1 MMNYD
6 QDLELYIPEGQT
18 ISPFR
23 GLPTPPTEPIHSP
36 PTHKTLT
43 QLDDGLPQQTLLN
56 GVGGMT
62 QKTSTPLDSVGGK
75 QPAIGPKR
83 RQRRGAAPRTPQ
95 QQARSVARRN
105 ARERKRVKLV
115 NLGFA
120 TLRDHIPPHLGIS
133 TAPAPTKSSSNNN
146 KTSNSNN
153 KKLSKV
159 ETLRCAIEYIR
170 QLREAIGYD
179 DNDNMDFQSFDLLK
193 DSSVEVSSP
202 AETSSSFA
210 SNSSSPVPMLES
222 PSLFDDD
229 DENDDFFNIVDWTT
243 L

>member
-1 MMNYD
+1 MMSYD
-6 QDLELYIPEGQT
+6 QDLDLYIPEGQS

-23 GLPTPPTEPIHSP
+23 GLPTPPTENQSDP

-43 QLDDGLPQQTLLN
+43 SLDSLPPTHKSL
-56 GVGGMT
+56 T
-62 QKTSTPLDSVGGK
+62 ALDSVGVP
-75 QPAIGPKR
+75 QTVIGPKR
-83 RQRRGAAPRTPQ
+83 RTRRGASQRTPQ

-105 ARERKRVKLV
+105 ARERKRVRLV

-120 TLRDHIPPHLGIS
+120 TLRDHIPPHLGLS
-133 TAPAPTKSSSNNN
+133 AAPETPPQPKSSKGS
-146 KTSNSNN
+146 SSSSN

-170 QLREAIGYD
+170 QLRDAVGYD
-179 DNDNMDFQSFDLLK
+179 DKDDFSSSYEMK
-193 DSSVEVSSP
+193 DGSGGSIEG
-202 AETSSSFA
+202 ETSSSFT
-210 SNSSSPVPMLES
+210 SDSPSPVMMLDS
-222 PSLFDDD
+222 PSLFDD

>member
-1 MMNYD
+1 MMSYD
-6 QDLELYIPEGQT
+6 QDLDLYIPEGQS

-23 GLPTPPTEPIHSP
+23 GLPTPPTENQSDP

-43 QLDDGLPQQTLLN
+43 PLDSLPPTHKAL
-56 GVGGMT
+56 
-62 QKTSTPLDSVGGK
+62 TPLDSAGVP
-75 QPAIGPKR
+75 QTAIGPR
-83 RQRRGAAPRTPQ
+83 RRTRRGASQRTPQ

-105 ARERKRVKLV
+105 ARERKRVRLV

-120 TLRDHIPPHLGIS
+120 TLRDHIPPHLGLS
-133 TAPAPTKSSSNNN
+133 AAPEAPPQPPAKSSKGS
-146 KTSNSNN
+146 SNN

-170 QLREAIGYD
+170 QLRDAVGYD
-179 DNDNMDFQSFDLLK
+179 DKDDFSSSYETK
-193 DSSVEVSSP
+193 DRSGGSIEGSSP
-202 AETSSSFA
+202 TETSSSFT
-210 SNSSSPVPMLES
+210 SDSPSPVMMLDS
-222 PSLFDDD
+222 PSLFDD

>member
-1 MMNYD
+1 MMSYD
-6 QDLELYIPEGQT
+6 QDLDLYIPEGQS

-23 GLPTPPTEPIHSP
+23 GLPTPPTENQSDP

-43 QLDDGLPQQTLLN
+43 SLDSLPPTHKSL
-56 GVGGMT
+56 T
-62 QKTSTPLDSVGGK
+62 ALDSVGVP
-75 QPAIGPKR
+75 QTVIGPKR
-83 RQRRGAAPRTPQ
+83 RTRRGASQRTPQ

-105 ARERKRVKLV
+105 ARERKRVRLV

-120 TLRDHIPPHLGIS
+120 TLRDHIPPHLGLS
-133 TAPAPTKSSSNNN
+133 AAPETPPQPKSSKGS
-146 KTSNSNN
+146 SSSSSN

-170 QLREAIGYD
+170 QLRDAVGYD
-179 DNDNMDFQSFDLLK
+179 DKDDFSSSYEMK
-193 DSSVEVSSP
+193 DGSGGSIEG
-202 AETSSSFA
+202 ETSSSFT
-210 SNSSSPVPMLES
+210 SDSPSPVMMLDS
-222 PSLFDDD
+222 PSLFDD